1 MMDVSKHRAPME
13 FSMREGHSLLGA
25 HARWIV
31 AVTLATF
38 ASACLLSWAL
48 HDTEYRSEV
57 QVVVDV
63 GLTPGGA
70 PVTPDMETERQVAS
84 SGVVASDASDSAGTS
99 ARYLQQ
105 RLTVTV
111 PADSTVLVLQYRDTT
126 AAAAHDRAEAIAD
139 AYAAYRAPQASILS
153 PATMPRSAS
162 GPNYLLNGGAGL
174 VLGLLLGVGSAL
186 LRDRLDDSV
195 RGPRDL
201 ADRADLPVMATV
213 GPTPAEGAHEA
224 RRIVILDAPDSPAAE
239 AYRKVRV
246 KIGRAARGRDRTT
259 AVTLVTSAAGDDG
272 AAEVGANTAVALAL
286 GGDKVLL
293 VEGNLRTPRLRALFD
308 VPADVGLGEVLAG
321 KVPLSAAL
329 HTSRVDGLR
338 LLPADSDP
346 PAAPG
351 DLFDERAV
359 QTLLSEVPA
368 DVDHV
373 VLQAPPVLA
382 AAETSTMAGHADLVV
397 LVATTGRTGR
407 QDLGAAVMALRD
419 SSARILGGVLREG
432 ARPERGQLWSRL
444 RPQRDRVTVGPSREP
459 HRDGDRVP
467 GVQSEDPRGSGE
479 AAVASG
485 SPRPA
490 SDE

>member
-1 MMDVSKHRAPME
+1 MMTVPKHRARLDVP
-13 FSMREGHSLLGA
+13 RERSLLREHG
-25 HARWIV
+25 RWILLVALV
-31 AVTLATF
+31 AV
-38 ASACLLSWAL
+38 ASACILSWAL
-48 HDTEYRSEV
+48 HDPEYRSRASV
-57 QVVVDV
+57 LVDA
-63 GLTPGGA
+63 GRTPGGA
-70 PVTPDMETERQVAS
+70 PLVPDMETERQVVL
-84 SGVVASDASDSAGTS
+84 SGVVISDAARATGTS
-99 ARYLQQ
+99 RTHLQQ
-105 RLTVTV
+105 GLTVTV
-111 PADSTVLVLQYRDTT
+111 PADSTVLVLEYADTT
-126 AAAAHDRAEAIAD
+126 AADAQRRAQAIAQS
-139 AYAAYRAPQASILS
+139 YAVYRAPQAAILDD
-153 PATMPRSAS
+153 ATRPGSAT
-162 GPNYLLNGGAGL
+162 GPNYLVNAAAGL
-174 VLGLLLGVGSAL
+174 ALGLLLGVGSAL
-186 LRDRLDDSV
+186 LRDSLDDSV
-195 RGPRDL
+195 RGARDL
-201 ADRADLPVMATV
+201 VEQADLPVLATLRLTA
-213 GPTPAEGAHEA
+213 GEGAEGSDG
-224 RRIVILDAPDSPAAE
+224 IVVVDAPHSPAAE
-239 AYRKVRV
+239 AYRQLRGKVR
-246 KIGRAARGRDRTT
+246 RAAAGGERTT
-259 AVTLVTSAAGDDG
+259 TVLLVTSAAEDDG
-272 AAEVGANTAVALAL
+272 AAQVAANTAVALAL
-286 GGDKVLL
+286 AGDKVLL
-293 VEGNLRTPRLRALFD
+293 VEGNLRTPRLGAVFD
-308 VPADVGLGEVLAG
+308 VPTDVGLGGVLAG
-321 KVPLSAAL
+321 RVSLSEAVR
-329 HTSRVDGLR
+329 TSRVDGLR

>member
-1 MMDVSKHRAPME
+1 MDSAKHRAPME
-13 FSMREGHSLLGA
+13 LSWREGHSLLGA

-31 AVTLATF
+31 AVALATLG
-38 ASACLLSWAL
+38 SVCLLSWAL
-48 HDTEYRSEV
+48 NDTEYRSEV
-57 QVVVDV
+57 RVVVDV

-70 PVTPDMETERQVAS
+70 PVTPDMETERQVVS
-84 SGVVASDASDSAGTS
+84 SGVVTSDAADSAGTS
-99 ARYLQQ
+99 ALYLQR

-111 PADSTVLVLQYRDTT
+111 PADSTVLVLQYTDTT
-126 AAAAHDRAEAIAD
+126 AAAARDRAQAIAD
-139 AYAAYRAPQASILS
+139 AYAAYRTPQVSIVS
-153 PATMPRSAS
+153 PATVPRSAS

-186 LRDRLDDSV
+186 LRDRLDDTV

-213 GPTPAEGAHEA
+213 GLTPAEGADDA
-224 RRIVILDAPDSPAAE
+224 SLVILDAPDSPAAE
-239 AYRKVRV
+239 AYRQVRV
-246 KIGRAARGRDRTT
+246 KIGRAAQGRDRTT

-286 GGDKVLL
+286 TGDNVLL

-321 KVPLSAAL
+321 KVALSAAV

-338 LLPADSDP
+338 VLPADSDP
-346 PAAPG
+346 LAAPG

-359 QTLLSEVPA
+359 QKLLSEVPA

-373 VLQAPPVLA
+373 VVQAPPVLA
-382 AAETSTMAGHADLVV
+382 AAETSTMAGHAHLLV
-397 LVATTGRTGR
+397 LVATTGRTSR
-407 QDLGAAVMALRD
+407 QDLGAAVMALRE
-419 SSARILGGVLREG
+419 SSARLLGAVLREG
-432 ARPERGQLWSRL
+432 AAPERGPLRSRL
-444 RPQRDRVTVGPSREP
+444 RSHGGRVTTGRRREP
-459 HRDGDRVP
+459 HRDGDQVPAVQSKDPRVP
-467 GVQSEDPRGSGE
+467 GE

-485 SPRPA
+485 STRPA